1 MSKILIYTYNNYFN
15 RIIKKEN
22 TVAGYNTAGHL
33 IYNNGDSVTNFD
45 PNDGMNTEI
54 IIGTKLENGV
64 GYSGVGD
71 YLLVVTDNYQTTDA
85 PLSRWFIMEHQ
96 KIRNGQFKLILRRD
110 IIADFYNYVITA
122 PMIVN
127 RAMISNVDNPL
138 LFNSEGFSYNQ
149 IKKREYLLSDDL
161 EARWYY
167 LYFKKDYV
175 SQNPISVVVDQSS
188 YDEEIPGKAAE
199 FFPTSDTTLNNI
211 SLNYFNIRSLT
222 GYDNGWAVNPEKWAW
237 RWTGSAAS
245 SVTCTKITDTAV
257 TRPWI
262 YFNNTFT
269 HIESTVKS
277 FLGSLYTATKN
288 TYFTE
293 KNFVS
298 DVTDQEYEAWRQYD
312 QKVVKDSEDKLYY
325 VTVTTTSQTE
335 DEMIDSNNCPTTY
348 NYFNNLWNTS
358 GIDISSSGQRT
369 KYFSASVL
377 KRTIK
382 VIYTPYDAGTIS
394 FKLFEPPKTQTEDS
408 DFNIIAIPYESINVK
423 DDSEGSTVD
432 FTTSTSV
439 SQKIVRAISLAASDN
454 LVDIQL
460 LPYCPYQASI
470 KTTGSAHLSLGN
482 TLDSNQYQYLN
493 HSGTMDSV
501 VLYLRTCNFTF
512 NISTGNTPGVTTLTQ
527 YDDNPAL
534 NKKICNEVELW
545 RLVSPNFDGMF
556 EYSNAKNNGVDYFNV
571 DVTARPFNPYL
582 HINPNFK
589 SLYGQDWDTPVGL
602 ICNGDFSLP
611 RETSAWTNYELQN
624 KNYQIAFNRQ
634 IEHLDFQ
641 QNQERIQSTV
651 GMLSGT
657 LAGVGGGMLAGSKLG
672 PVGMG
677 VGAAVG
683 GVASLAGGI
692 TDLALMNSR
701 QAEDKSF
708 AIDNFKF
715 QLGNI
720 KAIPNSIS
728 KVSPI
733 TFNNK
738 KFPVLEYYTC
748 TGEEI
753 GILKN
758 KIMFNSMNV
767 NAIGTIQD
775 YQQVE
780 RTFISGDLLRF
791 DNTYPQLSSNEVN
804 EIYKEISKGVYI

>member
-15 RIIKKEN
+15 RIIKREN
-22 TVAGYNTAGHL
+22 TIGGYNTAGNL
-33 IYNNGDSVTNFD
+33 IYNNGDNVTNFN
-45 PNDGMNTEI
+45 PNDGLTTEL
-54 IIGTKLENGV
+54 IIGNDYNGT
-64 GYSGVGD
+64 GD
-71 YLLVVTDNYQTTDA
+71 YLLVVENDYLEAFA
-85 PLSRWFIMEHQ
+85 PVSRWFITEHQ
-96 KIRNGQFKLILRRD
+96 RTRQGQYRLILRRD
-110 IIADFYNYVITA
+110 IIADYYNYVITA
-122 PMIVN
+122 PMIVS

-167 LYFKKDYV
+167 LYFKKAYV
-175 SQNPISVVVDQSS
+175 SQSNISVVVDQSS
-188 YDEEIPGKAAE
+188 YDQEIPGKAAD
-199 FFPTSDTTLNNI
+199 FFPSNDVTLNNI

-237 RWTGSAAS
+237 RWTGSAPQ
-245 SVTCTKITDTAV
+245 SVNCTKITDTAV

-262 YFNNTFT
+262 YFNNTFVN
-269 HIESTVKS
+269 IESTIKGL
-277 FLGSLYTATKN
+277 LGNWYTSTKN

-293 KNFVS
+293 KAFVN

-358 GIDISSSGQRT
+358 GVDISSSGQRT
-369 KYFSASVL
+369 EYFSASVL
-377 KRTIK
+377 RRTIR
-382 VIYTPYDAGTIS
+382 VNYTPYEAGTIT
-394 FKLFEPPKTQTEDS
+394 FKLFEAPKTQTEDS

-423 DDSEGSTVD
+423 DDTSGSTID

-439 SQKIVRAISLAASDN
+439 SQKIVRAISLAAGDN

-460 LPYCPYQASI
+460 LPYCPYQTSI
-470 KTTGSAHLSLGN
+470 KTVGSAHLSLGD
-482 TLDSNQYQYLN
+482 TLDSNQYQYLF
-493 HSGTMDSV
+493 HSSANDNV
-501 VLYLRTCNFTF
+501 ILYLRTCNFTF
-512 NISTGNTPGVTTLTQ
+512 NISMGNTPGVTTLTQ
-527 YDDNPAL
+527 YDNDPAI

-589 SLYGQDWDTPVGL
+589 SLYGQDWDSPVGL
-602 ICNGDFSLP
+602 VCNGDFSLP

-651 GMLSGT
+651 GMIAGT
-657 LAGVGGGMLAGSKLG
+657 LGGAAVGGLAGSRLGLGVGGAIA
-672 PVGMG
+672 
-677 VGAAVG
+677 GAAVG
-683 GVASLAGGI
+683 GVVSLAGGI
-692 TDLALMNSR
+692 TDLTLMNSR

-708 AIDNFKF
+708 AIDNFKY

-720 KAIPNSIS
+720 KAMPNSIS

-748 TGEEI
+748 TDEEI

-758 KIMFNSMNV
+758 KLMFNSMNV

-791 DNTYPQLSSNEVN
+791 DNSNPRLSSNEIY
-804 EIYKEISKGVYI
+804 EIYKEIKQGVYI